1 MQSQRVCV
9 LTGVSRDLRSG
20 CESAHCTAEE
30 FAVTQTDRIL
40 IAVAVVAVDLLLF
53 ALPLTG
59 ILAAYLVLARPPWF
73 REFVDRLYQ
82 PDSP

>member
-1 MQSQRVCV
+1 M
-9 LTGVSRDLRSG
+9 
-20 CESAHCTAEE
+20 
-30 FAVTQTDRIL
+30 TQTDRIL